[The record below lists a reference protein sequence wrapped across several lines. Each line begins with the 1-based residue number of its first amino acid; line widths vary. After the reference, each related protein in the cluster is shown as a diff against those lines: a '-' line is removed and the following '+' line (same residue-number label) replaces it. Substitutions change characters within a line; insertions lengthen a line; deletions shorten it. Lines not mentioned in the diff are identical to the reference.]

1 LSKQIPWLR
10 VFVEGVVIVGSILL
24 AFGLQAWWEGK
35 EEAKNERQQ
44 IAALAADFSQNIDL
58 LTVRQARIDRSAR
71 LLTHLRDMLRASPD
85 GSRITVPD
93 SLLNELRYVGTID
106 PVRGTLDAMIGSGR
120 LDQLSDSALRS
131 ALTDWQRLVSDVRT
145 DQVVG
150 LEYLA
155 RELIPFLAT
164 QGDLS
169 HTLDLTAT
177 PSETTITVNPGWI
190 TMLAGKLLT
199 DQWVSNDI
207 APLVERTQQVLDLLL
222 AQGS

>member
-1 LSKQIPWLR
+1 MSKQIPWLR

-177 PSETTITVNPGWI
+177 PSETTITVNAGWI

>member
-1 LSKQIPWLR
+1 MSKQIPWLR

-44 IAALAADFSQNIDL
+44 IAALADDFSQNIDL

-177 PSETTITVNPGWI
+177 PSETTITVNSGWI

>member
-1 LSKQIPWLR
+1 MSKQIPWLR

-44 IAALAADFSQNIDL
+44 IAALADDFSQNIDL